1 MYKITI
7 KNDNRK
13 NPTEIIRANFWL
25 AYHSLN
31 SLYGVEEST
40 IDEAFR
46 IAEKEP
52 CEIRFNNKT
61 FIVEVPEMSPEQM
74 HNDLHLA
81 VSVLT
86 PEISI
91 AEDEDR
97 QYIKL
102 ERGFV
107 VNLQKVLS
115 KILKNM

>member
-13 NPTEIIRANFWL
+13 SPTEVISANFWL

-40 IDEAFR
+40 IDEAFKT
-46 IAEKEP
+46 AEKEP
-52 CEIRFNNKT
+52 CEIRFNNRT
-61 FIVEVPEMSPEQM
+61 FTVQEVEMSQEQM
-74 HNDLHLA
+74 HNDLHLS
-81 VSVLT
+81 VSILT

-102 ERGFV
+102 ERSFV
-107 VNLQKVLS
+107 ANLQKVLS

>member
-13 NPTEIIRANFWL
+13 DSAEVIRANFWL
-25 AYHSLN
+25 AYHALN
-31 SLYGVEEST
+31 SLYGVEDST
-40 IDEAFR
+40 IDEAFKT
-46 IAEKEP
+46 AEKEP
-52 CEIRFNNKT
+52 CKIHFDNRTFTVEI
-61 FIVEVPEMSPEQM
+61 PDMSPEQM
-74 HNDLHLA
+74 YNDLHLS

-86 PEISI
+86 PEISM

-107 VNLQKVLS
+107 SNLQKVLS

>member
-1 MYKITI
+1 M
-7 KNDNRK
+7 
-13 NPTEIIRANFWL
+13 
-25 AYHSLN
+25 
-31 SLYGVEEST
+31 YGVEESS
-40 IDEAFR
+40 IDEAFK

-61 FIVEVPEMSPEQM
+61 FTVEVSDMSPEQM
-74 HNDLHLA
+74 HNDLHLS
-81 VSVLT
+81 VSILT
-86 PEISI
+86 PEISM

-107 VNLQKVLS
+107 ANLQKVLS

>member
-7 KNDNRK
+7 KTDSRK
-13 NPTEIIRANFWL
+13 DSAEVIRANFWL
-25 AYHSLN
+25 AYHTLH
-31 SLYGVEEST
+31 SLYGVEESS
-40 IDEAFR
+40 IDEAFKV
-46 IAEKEP
+46 AEKEP

-61 FIVEVPEMSPEQM
+61 FTVEIPDMSPEQM
-74 HNDLHLA
+74 RNDLHLS

-86 PEISI
+86 PEISM

-97 QYIKL
+97 QCVKL

-107 VNLQKVLS
+107 TQLQKVLS

>member
-7 KNDNRK
+7 KTDCRK
-13 NPTEIIRANFWL
+13 DSKEVIRASFWL
-25 AYHSLN
+25 TYHTLY

-40 IDEAFR
+40 IDEAFK

-61 FIVEVPEMSPEQM
+61 FTVERPDMSLEQM
-74 HNDLHLA
+74 YNNLHLS

-86 PEISI
+86 PEISM
-91 AEDEDR
+91 AEDEDK

-107 VNLQKVLS
+107 TNLQKVLS
-115 KILKNM
+115 KILKNL

>member
-1 MYKITI
+1 MYKITV
-7 KNDNRK
+7 KTDNSK
-13 NPTEIIRANFWL
+13 ISQEVIRANFWL
-25 AYHSLN
+25 AYHTLN
-31 SLYGVEEST
+31 SLYGGEDSS
-40 IDEAFR
+40 IDEAFK

-61 FIVEVPEMSPEQM
+61 FIVEKQDMSIEQM
-74 HNDLHLA
+74 YNDLHLS

-91 AEDEDR
+91 AEDEER

-107 VNLQKVLS
+107 TNLQKVLS
-115 KILKNM
+115 KILENM